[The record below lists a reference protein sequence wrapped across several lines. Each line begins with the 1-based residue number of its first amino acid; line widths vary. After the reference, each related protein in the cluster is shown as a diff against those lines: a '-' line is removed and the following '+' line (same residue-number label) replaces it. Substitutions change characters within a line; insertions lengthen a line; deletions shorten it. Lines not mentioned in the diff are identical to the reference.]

1 MWPHLPRYTMDEVI
15 KQMVR
20 QIAFEI
26 RATDDYLK
34 RLDEA
39 KTQKE
44 TDDLNK
50 FLYGSTRV
58 KGELIDAL
66 IQLLI
71 VKYNV

>member
-1 MWPHLPRYTMDEVI
+1 MDEVI

-26 RATDDYLK
+26 RTTDDYLK

-44 TDDLNK
+44 KDELNK